1 MYSYKNLSRGWFPM
15 KIGIIGSGKIG
26 ETTARLFV
34 NAGHQIALSN
44 SKGPQSLESLVASIG
59 PNSAK
64 AMTVQ
69 EAIAFGDVV
78 LLALPWRKREE
89 LRSLPSELLKNKIV
103 IDATNPYSENFEL
116 IDLGNSTSSEE
127 VAKEL
132 PTGARIVKA
141 FNTMYYETLRTES
154 RKSKD
159 DRLVLFVAGDDADAK
174 SVVSKLIED
183 IGFTPVDT
191 GSLREGG
198 RKQQPGSPIYNNP
211 MTVEVARKRLS
222 ELVGK

>member
-1 MYSYKNLSRGWFPM
+1 M

-103 IDATNPYSENFEL
+103 IDATNPYSENFEV

-198 RKQQPGSPIYNNP
+198 RKQQPGSPIYNIP

>member
-1 MYSYKNLSRGWFPM
+1 M
-15 KIGIIGSGKIG
+15 KIGIIGSGNIG

-59 PNSAK
+59 QNSAK

-69 EAIAFGDVV
+69 EAIAFGDVI
-78 LLALPWRKREE
+78 LLALPWRKREV

-103 IDATNPYSENFEL
+103 IDATNPYSENFEV

-132 PTGARIVKA
+132 PGARIVKA

-191 GSLREGG
+191 GSLIEGG

-211 MTVEVARKRLS
+211 MTVEVAHKRLS
-222 ELVGK
+222 EIA